1 MTFEEELGYRKKAVE
16 SIIREN
22 LPKGEGLQKTVIE
35 AMEYSIEAGGKR
47 LRPMMLLEC
56 FLLFSDKE
64 YKKDYSDVPGYVKKY
79 AAALECIHT
88 YSLVHDDLPE
98 MDNDLLRRGKP
109 TTHAKYG
116 QAMGVLCGEGL
127 LNYAFELITNALYDG
142 ILDTPEFATKKEIKG
157 VVDVNTMSLLFGLN
171 SLINK
176 AKSGEKE
183 EDVSKRMFRM
193 IAAAKLIAECS
204 GYKGMLGGQV
214 VDVEKSGQAEDLE
227 TLCYM
232 YHGKTSALIRA
243 AILGGAVL
251 AGISREDAVK
261 LKQVS
266 DDIGMAFQIR
276 DDILDVT
283 STEEELGKPINS
295 DEKNGKITY
304 VTFTSLEEAQKKV
317 EELSKSSREVF
328 ESYGEKAGFMLDL
341 IDYLAGRRF

>member
-1 MTFEEELGYRKKAVE
+1 
-16 SIIREN
+16 
-22 LPKGEGLQKTVIE
+22 
-35 AMEYSIEAGGKR
+35 
-47 LRPMMLLEC
+47 
-56 FLLFSDKE
+56 
-64 YKKDYSDVPGYVKKY
+64 
-79 AAALECIHT
+79 
-88 YSLVHDDLPE
+88 
-98 MDNDLLRRGKP
+98 
-109 TTHAKYG
+109 
-116 QAMGVLCGEGL
+116 
-127 LNYAFELITNALYDG
+127 
-142 ILDTPEFATKKEIKG
+142 
-157 VVDVNTMSLLFGLN
+157 MSLLFGIN

-227 TLCYM
+227 TLSYM

-261 LKQVS
+261 LKQAS